1 MIVLGDFGQGPDSSD
16 YDILRKEKFHHLIPA
31 HTFTN
36 ISTKNPQGSKTLDN
50 IWISKSLKKVFTG
63 KAHVLFRNRERVAC
77 LSWQFTIVWFE
88 LESGVTFP
96 PLRAFMRLLF
106 RWLYNYHSHRATF
119 KSEGVLKTN

>member
-16 YDILRKEKFHHLIPA
+16 YDILRKEKFHPLIPA

-63 KAHVLFRNRERVAC
+63 HWAVVREGLTNPWIPDNWSWGGVASEHCPVLAEFYTEKDGSRKEGPRN
-77 LSWQFTIVWFE
+77 S
-88 LESGVTFP
+88 SGVTLEP
-96 PLRAFMRLLF
+96 
-106 RWLYNYHSHRATF
+106 
-119 KSEGVLKTN
+119 SEANIKHER